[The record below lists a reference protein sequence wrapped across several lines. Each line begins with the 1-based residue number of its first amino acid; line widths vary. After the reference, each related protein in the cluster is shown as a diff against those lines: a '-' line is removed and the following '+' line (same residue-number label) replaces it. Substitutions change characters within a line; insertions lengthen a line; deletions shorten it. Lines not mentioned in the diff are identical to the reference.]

1 MNPNSYYGWR
11 RQKPDARDFTFEK
24 LARFKA
30 LRTQAL
36 PDHAY
41 LRRFCTEVTDQGEL
55 GSCTANALTNLLEYN
70 ECAAGRGGAQF
81 KNLSR
86 LFVYYNERVLEGSV
100 SDDSGAELRDGIK
113 VLAAQ
118 GVCPEDQWPYIASQ
132 FAVNPPST
140 CYAAA
145 VAYRIHSYY
154 ALSTLNDMKSA
165 LANGRPF
172 VFGFTAYES
181 FESDE
186 VAATGILNMPTTTE
200 KVVGG
205 HAVMAIG
212 YSDKQQRFLVKNSW
226 GKDWGLKGE
235 LAGYF
240 TMPYG
245 YLTSPDLASDFWT
258 ILRDAA

>member
-11 RQKPDARDFTFEK
+11 RQKPDARDFAFEQ
-24 LARFKA
+24 LVRFKA

-36 PDHAY
+36 PDHVI
-41 LRRFCTEVTDQGEL
+41 LRRFCSEVTDQGEL

-81 KNLSR
+81 KKLSR

-100 SDDSGAELRDGIK
+100 SEDSGAELRDGIK

-118 GVCPEDQWPYIASQ
+118 GVCPEVQWPYVASQ
-132 FAVNPPST
+132 FAINPSPA

-145 VAYRIHSYY
+145 ISYRIHSYY

-172 VFGFTAYES
+172 VFGFTVYDS

-186 VAATGILNMPTTTE
+186 VAQTGILNMPKTTE
-200 KVVGG
+200 QVVGG

-212 YSDKQQRFLVKNSW
+212 YNDKQKRFLIKNSW
-226 GKDWGLKGE
+226 GKDWGLKGN

-240 TMPYG
+240 TMPYD

-258 ILRDAA
+258 ILRDA